1 MMMMMMICDVQSQLL
16 KKFFNLKR
24 FIYTINIAIFKFLFS
39 NAQKQH
45 KNKLIEFNKIY
56 TWKE

>member
-1 MMMMMMICDVQSQLL
+1 MMMICDVQSQLL

-56 TWKE
+56 IWKE